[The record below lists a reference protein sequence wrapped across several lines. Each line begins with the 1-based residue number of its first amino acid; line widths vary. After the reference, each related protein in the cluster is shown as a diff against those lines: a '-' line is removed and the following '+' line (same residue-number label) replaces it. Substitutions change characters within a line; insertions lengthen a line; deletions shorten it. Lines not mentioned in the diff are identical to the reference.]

1 MGPGFAVPPFVAIAV
16 VAACVS
22 LASAAFVAD
31 ASALFAAFGQHS
43 LSADPAADVP
53 APAGAAASVAPDPV
67 SGAASVV
74 AAGTSGPA
82 SHCLCW
88 EHQVAP

>member
-31 ASALFAAFGQHS
+31 ASALFAAFGHHW
-43 LSADPAADVP
+43 LYAVPASDVP
-53 APAGAAASVAPDPV
+53 APAAAATSAAPDPASAAV
-67 SGAASVV
+67 SAV
-74 AAGTSGPA
+74 AAGTSGLT
-82 SHCLCW
+82 SDFRCS
-88 EHQVAP
+88 EHQAAQ